1 MFLKLELCI
10 IGNKLKIMKRSSLT
24 VLFFVAF
31 SLSYCQ
37 KWEMKDFGNAFDG
50 IVKMCAVEALET
62 TPEGIMLGVV
72 NDFAEIKLSRGYGED
87 GFMNNLHIRLLVD
100 ESYFNKSERVEKILM
115 SFDRDKDVYEIGRLY
130 QVAIGQPIDIDCAF
144 LGKYSKCF
152 NKVDICNLFKLKRQ
166 VNFRMYTEN
175 GYHDISF
182 PLAGSTVAIEKTYKI
197 PKYIRKGDWTDFAIE
212 AILFTGL
219 MSKANDG
226 EDNISFAASNC
237 LKYLKSQFGE
247 YYFLLVNDVKVE
259 NSNGEQMIYFHDVNG
274 IEIANVGFDVA
285 FKNVFFVS
293 GNIKRYEDSK
303 IQKDVESIEL
313 YYGVL
318 CQRGYLDSTQTAI
331 DQFVNFSEPDLKR
344 VYSRLKADS
353 NNLEIFRDFSKYF
366 VFYTEEE
373 YTFEVFTEPWGK

>member
-1 MFLKLELCI
+1 MIIIQGEMGSGKSRLALDLLKHKEKGLYLLLDKDHSVLHRLKKQKMDYTFMTNCYLMDIKYRILLFLKLELCI

-72 NDFAEIKLSRGYGED
+72 NDFAEIKLSRWYGED

-130 QVAIGQPIDIDCAF
+130 QVAIGQPIAIDYAF

-212 AILFTGL
+212 GILFTGL

-237 LKYLKSQFGE
+237 LKYL
-247 YYFLLVNDVKVE
+247 V
-259 NSNGEQMIYFHDVNG
+259 
-274 IEIANVGFDVA
+274 
-285 FKNVFFVS
+285 
-293 GNIKRYEDSK
+293 
-303 IQKDVESIEL
+303 
-313 YYGVL
+313 
-318 CQRGYLDSTQTAI
+318 
-331 DQFVNFSEPDLKR
+331 
-344 VYSRLKADS
+344 
-353 NNLEIFRDFSKYF
+353 
-366 VFYTEEE
+366 
-373 YTFEVFTEPWGK
+373 